1 MLNAWTGLAWPWLI
15 ATASN
20 VPGLPGVSEPPQPDG
35 LVALGFQVSVST
47 CGTPSVK
54 RAGLAGRGRHAAE
67 SHTTWPSRVTITWT
81 APAPNDS
88 VHVAA
93 LVETAYTLNAGLAP
107 RA

>member
-1 MLNAWTGLAWPWLI
+1 M

-20 VPGLPGVSEPPQPDG
+20 VPDSPARSEPPQPDG
-35 LVALGFQVSVST
+35 LVAVGFQVSVST

-54 RAGLAGRGRHAAE
+54 RAGLAGAGRQAAE
-67 SHTTWPSRVTITWT
+67 SHTTRPPRVTITWT

-88 VHVAA
+88 MHAA
-93 LVETAYTLNAGLAP
+93 AFVETAYTLNASLAP